1 MSQTEVNPHH
11 RSNPWVVPGKWTV
24 SRYDFEP
31 EVRQDW
37 SLPAQ
42 VKIHDVTLRDGEQWP
57 GVVLQKAE
65 KLRIAHALADLGV
78 QRIEGGMPVVCEED
92 VDAVRAMCREIRSA
106 EISALVRPF
115 QTDMELAASC
125 GVRHVV
131 LEVLAM
137 PLAMQLF
144 FGGSVEKCVEECIK
158 LTEFAAQ
165 NGIQTTL
172 FLSDTTRAELA
183 LLASLVEPISTQ
195 GKITSVAVVDTRGC
209 ALPQAMAWLVTSI
222 RSMTTLPI
230 EVHAHHDFGMATATT
245 LAAVAAGAE
254 VMHTA
259 VNGLNGNA
267 ALDECVMGAE
277 ALLGVD
283 TGVQL
288 AGLTAI
294 SELVEEASGAGW
306 YKPFVG
312 PGLNRQE
319 VGTVA
324 LPMWLYRDQGGFG
337 QSDIFPNYQVV
348 GGKAVE
354 LVLGKMSGKYS
365 IAFKAWQ
372 LGLTIPSE
380 EATTEILSQIKSISQ
395 REKRLVT
402 EEEFRAMHETITAQM
417 PGPPVT

>member
-1 MSQTEVNPHH
+1 MSQH
-11 RSNPWVVPGKWTV
+11 SSSSPWVVPGKWSV
-24 SRYDFEP
+24 SRYNFEP

-42 VKIHDVTLRDGEQWP
+42 VRIHDVTLRDGEQWP

-78 QRIEGGMPVVCEED
+78 QRIEGGMPAVSEED
-92 VDAVRAMCREIRSA
+92 ADAVRAMSREIHTA

-115 QTDMELAASC
+115 LTDLELAASC
-125 GVRHVV
+125 GVKHVV

-144 FGGSVEKCVEECIK
+144 FGGSVEKCVEECIA
-158 LTEFAAQ
+158 LTEFAAE
-165 NGIQTTL
+165 NGIKTTL
-172 FLSDTTRAELA
+172 FLSDATRAELA
-183 LLASLVEPISTQ
+183 LLASLVGPISSQ
-195 GKITSVAVVDTRGC
+195 GEIVSIGIVDTRGC
-209 ALPQAMAWLVTSI
+209 ALPQAMAWLVKAI
-222 RSMTTLPI
+222 RSMTDLPI

-245 LAAVAAGAE
+245 LAAVAAGVE

-277 ALLGVD
+277 ALLGVE
-283 TGVQL
+283 TGVRL

-294 SELVEEASGAGW
+294 SELVRDASGADW

-312 PGLNRQE
+312 PGLNLQE

-324 LPMWLYRDQGGFG
+324 LPMWLYRDQMGHG
-337 QSDIFPNYQVV
+337 QADIFPNYQVV
-348 GGKAVE
+348 GGKPVE

-365 IAFKAWQ
+365 IAFKSWE
-372 LGLTIPSE
+372 LGLTIPSD
-380 EATTEILSQIKSISQ
+380 EATTEILTQIKSISQ

-402 EEEFRAMHETITAQM
+402 EEEFRSIHETVTAEM
-417 PGPPVT
+417 PGPPLT

>member
-1 MSQTEVNPHH
+1 MEMSQGSE
-11 RSNPWVVPGKWTV
+11 SIPWVVPGKWSV

-37 SLPAQ
+37 CLPAR
-42 VKIHDVTLRDGEQWP
+42 VTIHDVTLRDGEQWP
-57 GVVLQKAE
+57 GVVLTKAE

-78 QRIEGGMPVVCEED
+78 QRIEGGMPVVSEED
-92 VDAVRAMCREIRSA
+92 ADAVRAMSREIHNA
-106 EISALVRPF
+106 EISALVRPSR
-115 QTDMELAASC
+115 TDLELAANC
-125 GVRHVV
+125 GVRHVI

-137 PLAMQLF
+137 PLAIQLF

-165 NGIQTTL
+165 NGIETTL
-172 FLSDTTRAELA
+172 FLADTTRAEQT
-183 LLASLVEPISTQ
+183 LLASLIEPIARQ
-195 GKITSVAVVDTRGC
+195 GKLSSVAIVDTRGC
-209 ALPQAMAWLVTSI
+209 ALPHAMAWLVKSI
-222 RSMTTLPI
+222 RSMTALPI
-230 EVHAHHDFGMATATT
+230 EVHAHNDFGLATATT

-259 VNGLNGNA
+259 INALNGNA

-288 AGLTAI
+288 AGLTAL
-294 SELVEEASGAGW
+294 SELVRQASGADW

-312 PGLNRQE
+312 TGLNLQE
-319 VGTVA
+319 VGQVA
-324 LPMWLYRDQGGFG
+324 LPMWLYRDQVGHG
-337 QSDIFPNYQVV
+337 QADIFPNYQVV

-372 LGLTIPSE
+372 LGLAIPSD
-380 EATTEILSQIKSISQ
+380 EANAEILSQVKSLSQ

-402 EEEFRAMHETITAQM
+402 DDEFRAMHEAVTARM
-417 PGPPVT
+417 PGPPMA